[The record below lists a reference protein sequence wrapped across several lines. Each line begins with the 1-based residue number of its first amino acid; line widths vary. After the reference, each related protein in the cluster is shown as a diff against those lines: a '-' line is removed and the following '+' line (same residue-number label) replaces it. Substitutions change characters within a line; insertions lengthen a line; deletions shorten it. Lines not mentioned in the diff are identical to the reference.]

1 MSNSPKTLILCVHDV
16 MHRGGSFIGVVTFKG
31 QISMRS
37 SHFYEWVVSN
47 QGNCMCLLGQK
58 WRVCVCVSVGYA
70 G

>member
-1 MSNSPKTLILCVHDV
+1 
-16 MHRGGSFIGVVTFKG
+16 MHRGGSFIGLVTFKG

-58 WRVCVCVSVGYA
+58 WCVCVSLLVMQVDLLYCFA
-70 G
+70 VLNDES